1 VERAASRVL
10 KVHSRRAG
18 DVPAIDEQQIE
29 QEEDERS
36 LAGVAGILDE
46 VEGRPAIRQHAA
58 DFSVEVGGVGRQVD
72 DGLRDAGVFLGPVVA
87 PARQDLNFAGVEPGV
102 HPIPVKFDL
111 VQPV

>member
-1 VERAASRVL
+1 ML
-10 KVHSRRAG
+10 KVHSRRAS

-58 DFSVEVGGVGRQVD
+58 EFTVEVGGVGRQVD
-72 DGLRDAGVFLGPVVA
+72 DGLRDAGVFSRSSRCPGGSA
-87 PARQDLNFAGVEPGV
+87 FARDRRRAERAFGSRRT
-102 HPIPVKFDL
+102 
-111 VQPV
+111 